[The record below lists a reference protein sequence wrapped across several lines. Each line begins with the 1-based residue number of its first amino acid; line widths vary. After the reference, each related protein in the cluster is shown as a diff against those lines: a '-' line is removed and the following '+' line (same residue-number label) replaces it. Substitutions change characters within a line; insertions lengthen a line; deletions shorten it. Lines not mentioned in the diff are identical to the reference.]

1 MWPAVRQSAA
11 ASASQAWRQ
20 GAPGRGL
27 PHAPWGAPLPGAGGR
42 SGGPCPRYAGS
53 TPAGQAGRDK
63 VLPQAPEG
71 VNVCTT
77 CDQHGEAE
85 ELWCGQARDAAQC
98 RTPSAQRPQ
107 QPHRKLL
114 PTDAATRAAHA
125 RRASPQ
131 DRPNASS
138 RRMDQACTTAD
149 RGGICCLRLHTV
161 RKCSKDCRCG
171 LTSRTGRGLPQEPGY
186 LQNTI
191 IYMRYTTVTRDAQ
204 TRQLFASHRAV

>member
-1 MWPAVRQSAA
+1 
-11 ASASQAWRQ
+11 
-20 GAPGRGL
+20 
-27 PHAPWGAPLPGAGGR
+27 
-42 SGGPCPRYAGS
+42 
-53 TPAGQAGRDK
+53 

-125 RRASPQ
+125 RRQVP
-131 DRPNASS
+131 
-138 RRMDQACTTAD
+138 
-149 RGGICCLRLHTV
+149 
-161 RKCSKDCRCG
+161 
-171 LTSRTGRGLPQEPGY
+171 RTGPTLPRGVWTKRAPLPTG
-186 LQNTI
+186 
-191 IYMRYTTVTRDAQ
+191 V
-204 TRQLFASHRAV
+204 ASVVCAYIPSGNAAKIADVD